1 MTKSRLILILAV
13 MALVL
18 TLPSVVSAQ
27 RVPPHVFV
35 GSATI
40 DGVAA
45 EDGAIVTAWIDD
57 AEVASATIAGGSFT
71 LVIDQED
78 STYAAK
84 AISFLLDGQS
94 VAETATWMQGGGDEI
109 VLTVTSAPVV
119 PGRVVTIDL
128 LELNDSGQRGSAILT
143 ELGPDTRVVLSISS
157 GALETELVHIHLGQ
171 CDASLG
177 GVDQALT
184 SFVDG
189 SGGSNTTVAATLDSL
204 TDGNH
209 AINSHEAGNPG
220 NYTTC
225 GNIPSSIAA
234 TVSTAWSGLN
244 QYLVD
249 HRGMSLYLFTVDTQ
263 GSGSEAP
270 VARCAVE
277 ACTQVWPPLWT
288 GEDPVAMDQPEFNDS
303 ANADMLGTLE
313 WEDGRT
319 QVTYNGW
326 PLYYYFKDVAPGDLY
341 GQYGD
346 WFLIA
351 PQGTLLVGG
360 TNVDPA
366 GAAGPGP
373 KGDRGARGAS
383 GSKGATG
390 DAGANGAA
398 GRNGAAGSDGADGSD
413 GARGA
418 RGSDGADGAAGAAGV
433 AGAAGDDGGVAL
445 AVVALIIAI
454 ISLLGAGGVF
464 FMRRGS

>member
-1 MTKSRLILILAV
+1 MTKSRLLLILAV

-35 GSATI
+35 GSAAI

-45 EDGAIVTAWIDD
+45 GDGSIVTAWIDGE
-57 AEVASATIAGGSFT
+57 EVASATITGGVFT
-71 LVIDQED
+71 LVIDQGD
-78 STYAAK
+78 STYASK
-84 AISFLLDGQS
+84 AISFMLDGKS
-94 VAETATWMQGGGDEI
+94 VAETATWMQGGGDVV

-119 PGRVVTIDL
+119 AGRVLTIDL

-143 ELGPDTRVVLSISS
+143 ELGPETRVVLSISS

-171 CDASLG
+171 CGASLG

-189 SGGSNTTVAATLDSL
+189 SGGSNTMVAATLDSL

-220 NYTTC
+220 NYTSC
-225 GNIPSSIAA
+225 ANLPSSISA
-234 TVSTAWSGLN
+234 TVATAWSGLN

-263 GSGSEAP
+263 GSGSGAP
-270 VARCAVE
+270 VARCAVD
-277 ACTQVWPPLWT
+277 ACMQIWPPLWT
-288 GEDPVAMDQPEFNDS
+288 AEDPAALDQPAFNDS
-303 ANADMLGTLE
+303 AKTDLLGTLE
-313 WEDGRT
+313 WADGRL

-326 PLYYYFKDVAPGDLY
+326 PVYYSVKDVAPGDVY

-346 WFLIA
+346 RYLIA

-360 TNVDPA
+360 TNVDPTEA
-366 GAAGPGP
+366 AGSGAQGDTGPRGAA
-373 KGDRGARGAS
+373 

-390 DAGANGAA
+390 DAGSDGVA
-398 GRNGAAGSDGADGSD
+398 GRNGADGSD
-413 GARGA
+413 GADGPAGARGT
-418 RGSDGADGAAGAAGV
+418 RGSDGADGPAGAAGV
-433 AGAAGDDGGVAL
+433 SGSAGDDGGSAL

-464 FMRRGS
+464 FMRKGS